1 MLNLP
6 AYANGYMSYLEGKLD
21 PSLFELT
28 HLKYLDL
35 SKNGFFQT
43 IPSSI
48 DSLTE
53 LEYLNLSSAGFFGEI
68 PPQLGNLSKLASLD
82 LRFYYDP
89 LSFDGIAVNN
99 LTAKSLRWM
108 SGLTLLRELHLSEG
122 SNLSE
127 ATDWVQ
133 TINNLPSLRKLYLD
147 ECQLPATFS
156 SSSLSY
162 INSSSSLRVVSLSFN
177 DFNDSSIFKW
187 LFNLSR
193 NGDQLEYLDL
203 SWNSLSG
210 PIPNSFGKHYS
221 KLLIL
226 LELGYIDVRVGEY
239 DHAVELFKEAAIIEW
254 KREAQRFGE
263 KLLGLV
269 NYIDMSNNEL
279 EGEIPDE
286 ISNLTNLLSL
296 DLSRNK
302 LTGRIPSNIGQLTS
316 LELLDLSNNHL
327 SGVIPASLADVS
339 FLGTLNLSNN
349 NLSGRIPLST
359 QLQGFDPSSYMG
371 NPLLC
376 GEPLQKCADDEP
388 PAGGNIIHQE
398 KHGHDNFYLG
408 LCISVVLGFIVG
420 FWGVCGSLVVKR
432 SWRHA
437 FFSFFGDIKDKIYV
451 MMVVNVAKIWR
462 KD

>member
-1 MLNLP
+1 MWVCEQATFRASGFEYELFLFNLNYLNISHNMIHGVLP
-6 AYANGYMSYLEGKLD
+6 NLSTSFDNLEVIDLSSNYFEGSI
-21 PSLFELT
+21 PSFVGDKYVRSVRLNHNMFSDATQLLCPKIASSELEE
-28 HLKYLDL
+28 LDL
-35 SKNGFFQT
+35 SNNLLSGKLPNCLMKMQFLQYLHLENNKFSGN
-43 IPSSI
+43 IPTSI
-48 DSLTE
+48 GDLLELQYLHLQNNNFSGEFPESMLNCINLIFLDVGYNSLTG
-53 LEYLNLSSAGFFGEI
+53 YI
-68 PPQLGNLSKLASLD
+68 PPSIGYDFKDLAFL
-82 LRFYYDP
+82 
-89 LSFDGIAVNN
+89 
-99 LTAKSLRWM
+99 SLR
-108 SGLTLLRELHLSEG
+108 
-122 SNLSE
+122 
-127 ATDWVQ
+127 
-133 TINNLPSLRKLYLD
+133 
-147 ECQLPATFS
+147 
-156 SSSLSY
+156 
-162 INSSSSLRVVSLSFN
+162 
-177 DFNDSSIFKW
+177 
-187 LFNLSR
+187 
-193 NGDQLEYLDL
+193 
-203 SWNSLSG
+203 
-210 PIPNSFGKHYS
+210 
-221 KLLIL
+221 
-226 LELGYIDVRVGEY
+226 ELGYIDVRVGEY

>member
-210 PIPNSFGKHYS
+210 PIPNSFGKYMQS
-221 KLLIL
+221 
-226 LELGYIDVRVGEY
+226 
-239 DHAVELFKEAAIIEW
+239 
-254 KREAQRFGE
+254 
-263 KLLGLV
+263 
-269 NYIDMSNNEL
+269 
-279 EGEIPDE
+279 
-286 ISNLTNLLSL
+286 LSE
-296 DLSRNK
+296 S
-302 LTGRIPSNIGQLTS
+302 LTG
-316 LELLDLSNNHL
+316 
-327 SGVIPASLADVS
+327 
-339 FLGTLNLSNN
+339 
-349 NLSGRIPLST
+349 
-359 QLQGFDPSSYMG
+359 
-371 NPLLC
+371 
-376 GEPLQKCADDEP
+376 
-388 PAGGNIIHQE
+388 
-398 KHGHDNFYLG
+398 
-408 LCISVVLGFIVG
+408 
-420 FWGVCGSLVVKR
+420 
-432 SWRHA
+432 
-437 FFSFFGDIKDKIYV
+437 
-451 MMVVNVAKIWR
+451 
-462 KD
+462 